1 MGRGI
6 TLRSRQPT
14 NTVRTHPSAGK
25 RMTWDTGFERSRA
38 ELRQELE
45 GFEVRNRKL
54 MAALSEME
62 RVVKE
67 LTFENKVLR
76 ENIQEQSQN
85 IKRLGELMNERHG
98 EIERLNAVIM
108 PDGSRAGD
116 LDMKVKELKALL
128 VERDA
133 LIANLREMLEFKDVE
148 LARTR
153 DEEWNVGR

>member
-6 TLRSRQPT
+6 RLRSRQPT
-14 NTVRTHPSAGK
+14 NTARTHPLAGK
-25 RMTWDTGFERSRA
+25 RMPWDTGFERSRD

-54 MAALSEME
+54 MAALQEME
-62 RVVKE
+62 RVIKE

-85 IKRLGELMNERHG
+85 IKRLGELMNERHA
-98 EIERLNAVIM
+98 EIERLTDVIM

-116 LDMKVKELKALL
+116 LDMKVKEMKALL

-133 LIANLREMLEFKDVE
+133 LIANLREMLEFKDAE

-153 DEEWNVGR
+153 DEEWNGGR